1 MRKNIL
7 WLNRLF
13 LLFLSEKDEQKRA
26 DEQHIR
32 IEQLRH
38 DFKCVDG
45 FAQTGCGG
53 DGNEHLCAVGQDAL
67 EYAGEGIQNGGSLSA
82 ADAVVLGHFLCDGVA
97 ITMATVLFA
106 VAISIS
112 PTNKPMPSRPP
123 LLPLKTCLIQCR
135 RAAKPPY
142 SLMSAQIAATRIA
155 TMLVSNIPAAPVPIL
170 PSKSVGAIMLVAIM
184 ITEPLMT
191 PIISTRNTFSPTMP
205 PISTR
210 I

>member
-67 EYAGEGIQNGGSLSA
+67 EYTGEGIQNGGSLSA
-82 ADAVVLGHFLCDGVA
+82 ADARL
-97 ITMATVLFA
+97 
-106 VAISIS
+106 
-112 PTNKPMPSRPP
+112 
-123 LLPLKTCLIQCR
+123 
-135 RAAKPPY
+135 
-142 SLMSAQIAATRIA
+142 
-155 TMLVSNIPAAPVPIL
+155 
-170 PSKSVGAIMLVAIM
+170 
-184 ITEPLMT
+184 
-191 PIISTRNTFSPTMP
+191 
-205 PISTR
+205 
-210 I
+210 

>member
-53 DGNEHLCAVGQDAL
+53 DGNEHR
-67 EYAGEGIQNGGSLSA
+67 
-82 ADAVVLGHFLCDGVA
+82 A
-97 ITMATVLFA
+97 I
-106 VAISIS
+106 
-112 PTNKPMPSRPP
+112 
-123 LLPLKTCLIQCR
+123 
-135 RAAKPPY
+135 AAKPRDAEVQRLPLRKEQAHG
-142 SLMSAQIAATRIA
+142 SRISRMPVRQDPRADTGHVLGGGDSDALTCEQDRGLRMEPPRGRPPATEEDDGQKEGALRGQGRAPRVEQAARDVIVVRQNLSGRPAPIRVEIVPVQI
-155 TMLVSNIPAAPVPIL
+155 N
-170 PSKSVGAIMLVAIM
+170 
-184 ITEPLMT
+184 
-191 PIISTRNTFSPTMP
+191 
-205 PISTR
+205 
-210 I
+210 

>member
-53 DGNEHLCAVGQDAL
+53 DGNEHLCAVGQDTL
-67 EYAGEGIQNGGSLSA
+67 KYTGEGIQNGGSLSA
-82 ADAVVLGHFLCDGVA
+82 ADAVVLGHFLCDGV
-97 ITMATVLFA
+97 
-106 VAISIS
+106 
-112 PTNKPMPSRPP
+112 
-123 LLPLKTCLIQCR
+123 LP
-135 RAAKPPY
+135 
-142 SLMSAQIAATRIA
+142 
-155 TMLVSNIPAAPVPIL
+155 
-170 PSKSVGAIMLVAIM
+170 
-184 ITEPLMT
+184 
-191 PIISTRNTFSPTMP
+191 
-205 PISTR
+205 
-210 I
+210 

>member
-53 DGNEHLCAVGQDAL
+53 DGNEHLCAVGRMPWNTQ
-67 EYAGEGIQNGGSLSA
+67 EKVSRMEA
-82 ADAVVLGHFLCDGVA
+82 AFL
-97 ITMATVLFA
+97 LL
-106 VAISIS
+106 
-112 PTNKPMPSRPP
+112 MP
-123 LLPLKTCLIQCR
+123 
-135 RAAKPPY
+135 
-142 SLMSAQIAATRIA
+142 
-155 TMLVSNIPAAPVPIL
+155 
-170 PSKSVGAIMLVAIM
+170 
-184 ITEPLMT
+184 
-191 PIISTRNTFSPTMP
+191 
-205 PISTR
+205 
-210 I
+210 

>member
-53 DGNEHLCAVGQDAL
+53 NGNEHLCAVGQDTL
-67 EYAGEGIQNGGSLSA
+67 KYTGEGIQNGGSFSA
-82 ADAVVLGHFLCDGVA
+82 ADAVVLGHFLCDGVCHNDGNG
-97 ITMATVLFA
+97 I
-106 VAISIS
+106 ICGCDIH
-112 PTNKPMPSRPP
+112 KPD
-123 LLPLKTCLIQCR
+123 Q
-135 RAAKPPY
+135 
-142 SLMSAQIAATRIA
+142 
-155 TMLVSNIPAAPVPIL
+155 
-170 PSKSVGAIMLVAIM
+170 
-184 ITEPLMT
+184 
-191 PIISTRNTFSPTMP
+191 
-205 PISTR
+205 
-210 I
+210 

>member
-45 FAQTGCGG
+45 FAQTG
-53 DGNEHLCAVGQDAL
+53 
-67 EYAGEGIQNGGSLSA
+67 
-82 ADAVVLGHFLCDGVA
+82 
-97 ITMATVLFA
+97 
-106 VAISIS
+106 
-112 PTNKPMPSRPP
+112 
-123 LLPLKTCLIQCR
+123 
-135 RAAKPPY
+135 
-142 SLMSAQIAATRIA
+142 
-155 TMLVSNIPAAPVPIL
+155 
-170 PSKSVGAIMLVAIM
+170 
-184 ITEPLMT
+184 
-191 PIISTRNTFSPTMP
+191 ISTRNTFSPTMP

>member
-53 DGNEHLCAVGQDAL
+53 NGNEHLCAVGQDDP
-67 EYAGEGIQNGGSLSA
+67 EIHRRRYPEWRQ
-82 ADAVVLGHFLCDGVA
+82 
-97 ITMATVLFA
+97 LF
-106 VAISIS
+106 
-112 PTNKPMPSRPP
+112 
-123 LLPLKTCLIQCR
+123 CC
-135 RAAKPPY
+135 
-142 SLMSAQIAATRIA
+142 
-155 TMLVSNIPAAPVPIL
+155 
-170 PSKSVGAIMLVAIM
+170 
-184 ITEPLMT
+184 
-191 PIISTRNTFSPTMP
+191 
-205 PISTR
+205 
-210 I
+210 